1 LIPAVQAFLRH
12 ALAGNFDQRANR
24 EVQMLQGFRD
34 FLLRGNVVDLAVAV
48 IIGGAFGKI
57 VEGFLKAIVN
67 PLIALLF
74 GSSDPAKS
82 FETIAVGP
90 FPLGVLI
97 SAIINFILIG
107 AVVYFFLVRPFGS
120 ISAKLAANTPPPPD
134 VQLLTEIRDL
144 LKK

>member
-1 LIPAVQAFLRH
+1 
-12 ALAGNFDQRANR
+12 
-24 EVQMLQGFRD
+24 MLQGFRD

>member
-1 LIPAVQAFLRH
+1 
-12 ALAGNFDQRANR
+12 
-24 EVQMLQGFRD
+24 MLEGFRN
-34 FLLRGNVVDLAVAV
+34 FLLRGNVVELAVAV

-57 VEGFLKAIVN
+57 VDGFLKAIVN
-67 PLIALLF
+67 PLIALMF

-97 SAIINFILIG
+97 SAVINFILIS
-107 AVVYFFLVRPFGS
+107 AVVYFFLVKPFGS
-120 ISAKLAANTPPPPD
+120 LSARLVAAAAPPAD

-144 LKK
+144 LKTQTEK